1 MIVCRSAPI
10 CSTELCLKLPEEPS
24 WAMESFKALL
34 AGDTDEENQPD
45 IVQLSGLVPPLQI
58 DTAQCTMVIIM
69 PRNKTAGGAVDH
81 KEMVNDPLSKAK
93 RIFDILSNDE
103 SCKTLE
109 KLERIKSDTPMS
121 MADYQA
127 RLHGT
132 ATLEW

>member
-1 MIVCRSAPI
+1 MD
-10 CSTELCLKLPEEPS
+10 
-24 WAMESFKALL
+24 SFKALL

-45 IVQLSGLVPPLQI
+45 IVQLSGLVPPLQL
-58 DTAQCTMVIIM
+58 DTQQCTMVIIM

-81 KEMVNDPLSKAK
+81 KEMVNDPMSKAK

-109 KLERIKSDTPMS
+109 KLEHIKPDTPMS

-127 RLHGT
+127 RLRST
-132 ATLEW
+132 ETLAWYVKCQVSTSSSPSLSG